1 MFVQISATVFGGIAE
16 RALNYG
22 GQHPIDRGNYGGI

>member
-1 MFVQISATVFGGIAE
+1 VFGGIAE